1 MTSGANAKLYLNLI
15 GYPYDR
21 ELNGPEKTTIRID
34 ASLI

>member
-21 ELNGPEKTTIRID
+21 ELNGPGYPITSID
-34 ASLI
+34 LA

>member
-21 ELNGPEKTTIRID
+21 ELNGPGGQVT
-34 ASLI
+34 SLDI

>member
-21 ELNGPEKTTIRID
+21 ELNGPATADGVLDRVR
-34 ASLI
+34 